1 EQTSPLDHPSFA
13 CVLAKE
19 LSNDRINLPRYVN
32 LYPIGNRNNRPFGP
46 GVFGKKYTW
55 LEVGPNSGFVNP
67 KITPDQPCPL
77 PPVEAFDWLDK
88 PNVAAMRQSVAKA
101 FDFSEEKPELRDAY
115 GRSIFGNSCLLARR
129 LVERGVPVVELMSMN
144 DWAMRQSI
152 VARI

>member
-1 EQTSPLDHPSFA
+1 MSGGPSQIDTFDPKLGATALFKPINTSVQRMQISETLPLLAKQAKHLAIIRSVTYRMSTYSRGSHLMRTGYEQTSPLDHPSFA

-77 PPVEAFDWLDK
+77 PPVE
-88 PNVAAMRQSVAKA
+88 
-101 FDFSEEKPELRDAY
+101 
-115 GRSIFGNSCLLARR
+115 
-129 LVERGVPVVELMSMN
+129 
-144 DWAMRQSI
+144 
-152 VARI
+152 